1 MLGEVT
7 LIEEVFRCEGEL
19 EQEVLIL
26 AQSQMVVFLLH
37 FNQLDSVPLLLC
49 VQRAAEGVQV
59 RVQGSDK
66 PRGRGRGRGVDRSWC
81 WGRGEVWEPGG
92 LAPQP
97 VGGGVG
103 GPPVIAHPVL
113 LPLRHRRAPRTD
125 VYAMCDDVR
134 NCEYIAWE
142 MLVYTLCKIYYDS

>member
-26 AQSQMVVFLLH
+26 AQSQMVVLLLH
-37 FNQLDSVPLLLC
+37 FNQLDSLPLLVC
-49 VQRAAEGVQV
+49 VQRAAERVQV

-66 PRGRGRGRGVDRSWC
+66 PRGRGLGVERSWC
-81 WGRGEVWEPGG
+81 RWRGEVWEPGG

-113 LPLRHRRAPRTD
+113 LPLRHRRGPRNRRVCD
-125 VYAMCDDVR
+125 V
-134 NCEYIAWE
+134 
-142 MLVYTLCKIYYDS
+142 

>member
-37 FNQLDSVPLLLC
+37 FYQLDSVPLLLC
-49 VQRAAEGVQV
+49 VQRAAERVQV

-66 PRGRGRGRGVDRSWC
+66 PRGRWLGVERNC

-92 LAPQP
+92 LGPQP

-103 GPPVIAHPVL
+103 GSPVIAHPVL
-113 LPLRHRRAPRTD
+113 LPLRHRRAPRDRRVCD
-125 VYAMCDDVR
+125 V
-134 NCEYIAWE
+134 
-142 MLVYTLCKIYYDS
+142 

>member
-49 VQRAAEGVQV
+49 VQRAAERVQV

-66 PRGRGRGRGVDRSWC
+66 PRGRGLGVERSC

-103 GPPVIAHPVL
+103 GSPVIAHPVL
-113 LPLRHRRAPRTD
+113 LPLRHRRAPRNRRVCD
-125 VYAMCDDVR
+125 V
-134 NCEYIAWE
+134 
-142 MLVYTLCKIYYDS
+142 

>member
-19 EQEVLIL
+19 EQEVLIP

-49 VQRAAEGVQV
+49 VQRAAERVQV

-66 PRGRGRGRGVDRSWC
+66 PRGRWLGVERNC

-103 GPPVIAHPVL
+103 GSPVIADPVL
-113 LPLRHRRAPRTD
+113 LPLRHRRAPRNRRVCD
-125 VYAMCDDVR
+125 V
-134 NCEYIAWE
+134 
-142 MLVYTLCKIYYDS
+142 

>member
-19 EQEVLIL
+19 EQEVLIP
-26 AQSQMVVFLLH
+26 AQGEMVVFLLQ
-37 FNQLDSVPLLLC
+37 FNQLDPLPLLLC
-49 VQRAAEGVQV
+49 VQRAAERVQV
-59 RVQGSDK
+59 RVQSPDK
-66 PRGRGRGRGVDRSWC
+66 PRGRGRGVERSCW

-113 LPLRHRRAPRTD
+113 LPLRHRRAPRNRRVCD
-125 VYAMCDDVR
+125 V
-134 NCEYIAWE
+134 
-142 MLVYTLCKIYYDS
+142 